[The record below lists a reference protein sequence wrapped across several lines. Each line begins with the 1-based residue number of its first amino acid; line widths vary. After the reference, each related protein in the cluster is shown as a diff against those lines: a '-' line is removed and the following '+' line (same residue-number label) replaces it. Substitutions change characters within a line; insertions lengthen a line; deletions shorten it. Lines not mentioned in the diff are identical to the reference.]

1 MGENRKPPAPSDATG
16 RVTPTPPL
24 VHRQEN
30 LAQRRADSHLLSG
43 RSVGWQTE
51 ETGRAGPGAAQVVPC
66 GFPVGPRADTL
77 LCVDLDSLFENRLD
91 VPPHPDAEA
100 VRPIPAGGGV
110 YALSDE
116 EDRLILLAA
125 GEGLRRI
132 IAHRLAP
139 PPQASRKRAD
149 LKAIARRIRWRQTG
163 SPFET
168 MFEFHRIARA
178 LYPDRY
184 GELLAFGP
192 AWMVHVDLDLRP
204 PRLAPV
210 KYLQPR
216 GTHLGP
222 LPTRASAEK
231 LIETLEDLFDLCR
244 YPHILELAPH
254 GQPCAYFEMG
264 KCPAPCAGRIPLDR
278 YRSMMIDA
286 LAFASGCSQ
295 AFTGVWSDQMRAL
308 AARQEFE
315 QANRFKQKVQRA
327 RVLAGENYRFL
338 RPMEDFN
345 YLVLQRG
352 EGRTQVKAFF
362 VRSSGIEPGPSVA
375 RKSLGTAAGGWVE
388 QMRSRRDTGTDTDRT
403 VASEHIWLAAHFLF
417 KGEEASGLFLGPDE
431 WPEPQRWLP
440 KVVEK
445 LLQTRRTGST
455 PRVNGAGSQ
464 APVET
469 GLVIGPFEAAA
480 ETREKN
486 CRPNPAG

>member
-1 MGENRKPPAPSDATG
+1 
-16 RVTPTPPL
+16 
-24 VHRQEN
+24 
-30 LAQRRADSHLLSG
+30 
-43 RSVGWQTE
+43 
-51 ETGRAGPGAAQVVPC
+51 
-66 GFPVGPRADTL
+66 

-91 VPPHPDAEA
+91 VPPQLGAEA
-100 VRPIPAGGGV
+100 IRPIPAGGGV

-116 EDRLILLAA
+116 DDRLILVAA

-149 LKAIARRIRWRQTG
+149 LKAIVRRVRWRRTG

-192 AWMVHVDLDLRP
+192 AWMVHVDLDQRP

-244 YPHILELAPH
+244 YHHILELAPH

-264 KCPAPCAGRIPLDR
+264 KCPGPCAGRIPLDR
-278 YRSMMIDA
+278 YRMMMIDA
-286 LAFASGCSQ
+286 LAFAGGRRE
-295 AFTGVWSDQMRAL
+295 AFTGLWSDQMRAM
-308 AARQEFE
+308 AARQEYE
-315 QANRFKQKVQRA
+315 QANRFKQRIQRA
-327 RVLAGENYRFL
+327 GLLAGDNYRFL

-352 EGRTQVKAFF
+352 EGRTRVKPFF
-362 VRSSGIEPGPSVA
+362 VRRWGIEPGLSVA
-375 RKSLGTAAGGWVE
+375 GKSLGQAAGGWVE
-388 QMRSRRDTGTDTDRT
+388 HMHSAGEAGTNTDRT
-403 VASEHIWLAAHFLF
+403 VASEHMWLTAHYLF
-417 KGEEASGLFLGPDE
+417 KGDEAPGLFLGPDE

-440 KVVEK
+440 KVAEK
-445 LLQTRRTGST
+445 VLRTRRPRPGS
-455 PRVNGAGSQ
+455 PIDAGR
-464 APVET
+464 P
-469 GLVIGPFEAAA
+469 PAAA
-480 ETREKN
+480 ASERTTSPSPDDGAADTAEKN
-486 CRPNPAG
+486 CRTNPAG